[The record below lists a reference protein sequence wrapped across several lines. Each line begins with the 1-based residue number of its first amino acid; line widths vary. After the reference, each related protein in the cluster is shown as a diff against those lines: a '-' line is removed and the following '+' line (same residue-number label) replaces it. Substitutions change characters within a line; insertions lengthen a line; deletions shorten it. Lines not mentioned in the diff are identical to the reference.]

1 MLNIRKV
8 AIYVKGNTYEN
19 TEKFFKL
26 QVKMGIIFFL
36 VLQVILKEKV
46 KELNL
51 HEVSYKFFYPFLSHF
66 PVLGC

>member
-26 QVKMGIIFFL
+26 QVKMGIIFFFGL
-36 VLQVILKEKV
+36 TGYIKRE
-46 KELNL
+46 
-51 HEVSYKFFYPFLSHF
+51 S
-66 PVLGC
+66 